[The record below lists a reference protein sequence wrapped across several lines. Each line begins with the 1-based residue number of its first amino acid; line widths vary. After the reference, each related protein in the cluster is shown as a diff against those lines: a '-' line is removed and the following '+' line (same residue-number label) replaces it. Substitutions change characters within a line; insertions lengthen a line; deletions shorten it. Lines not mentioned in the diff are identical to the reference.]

1 MLKNNEEEFLHDNNE
16 VWIKQYVT
24 ENTNSEERER
34 NLNDLILDEN
44 LDLISFLSIDSKDP
58 ILPKPVPNA
67 IDNIFAKMFMNT
79 LNSGDFNHIQ
89 DFFKTFM
96 IPQCKYIGAH
106 IFNNTTTTINTR
118 INSNR
123 RFATIKSLFIRKF
136 YTIP

>member
-34 NLNDLILDEN
+34 NLNDLISDDN
-44 LDLISFLSIDSKDP
+44 LELISILSVDSKDS
-58 ILPKPVPNA
+58 ILAKPVPNG
-67 IDNIFAKMFMNT
+67 IDRTFAKMFMNT

-89 DFFKTFM
+89 EFFKTFM